1 MFNHHFL
8 FLYAILNI
16 MLRKIILCLG
26 LMLTLLFSTEPKE
39 SKHLS
44 YDQSL
49 SLLQSIHNDT
59 MILGSGKKQIYV
71 FVDPLCPHSR
81 KFITMVSKK
90 PKMLS
95 KYRYHILLYSIP
107 RLKSE
112 DVVSAVYLSTNPMDT
127 LLQIMVED
135 KVHHEKISENVQ
147 AKVSRIETVAKKMH
161 VNKRPYIFIVN

>member
-1 MFNHHFL
+1 
-8 FLYAILNI
+8 
-16 MLRKIILCLG
+16 
-26 LMLTLLFSTEPKE
+26 MLTLLLSNEQKE
-39 SKHLS
+39 TKHFS

-49 SLLQSIHNDT
+49 SILQTIHDDAI
-59 MILGSGKKQIYV
+59 ILGSGKKQIYV

-112 DVVSAVYLSTNPMDT
+112 DVVSAVYLSPNPMDT

-135 KVHHEKISENVQ
+135 KVHHEKSNEKTQ
-147 AKVSRIETVAKKMH
+147 AKVSRIETVAKEMH

>member
-1 MFNHHFL
+1 
-8 FLYAILNI
+8 
-16 MLRKIILCLG
+16 MLRTIILSLG
-26 LMLTLLFSTEPKE
+26 LMLTLLLSNEQKE
-39 SKHLS
+39 TKHFS

-49 SLLQSIHNDT
+49 SILQTIHDDAI
-59 MILGSGKKQIYV
+59 ILGSGKKQIYV

-112 DVVSAVYLSTNPMDT
+112 DVVSAVYLSPNPMDT

-135 KVHHEKISENVQ
+135 KVHHEKSNEKTQ
-147 AKVSRIETVAKKMH
+147 AKVSRIETVAKEMH

>member
-1 MFNHHFL
+1 
-8 FLYAILNI
+8 
-16 MLRKIILCLG
+16 
-26 LMLTLLFSTEPKE
+26 MLTLLLSNEQKE
-39 SKHLS
+39 TKHFS

-49 SLLQSIHNDT
+49 SILQTIHDDAI
-59 MILGSGKKQIYV
+59 ILGSGKKQIYV

-112 DVVSAVYLSTNPMDT
+112 DVVSAVYLSPNPMDT

-135 KVHHEKISENVQ
+135 KVQHEKSNEKTQ
-147 AKVSRIETVAKKMH
+147 AKVSRIETVAKEMH